1 MDKVFWKRAAW
12 ELIKTALL
20 TAVFCLFFE
29 AIFALIIRAAAPS
42 DILITAVNWVIKCA
56 AVFLFS
62 MLFIKRERAFF
73 KGLAAGLLAVFITMF
88 LFAAI
93 GGGFHLNILFL
104 PELVLSTLCGGL
116 GALLGAK
123 LRKE

>member
-1 MDKVFWKRAAW
+1 MDGAFWKRATW
-12 ELIKTALL
+12 EIVKTVLL

-29 AIFALIIRAAAPS
+29 AIFALIIRAASPS
-42 DILITAVNWVIKCA
+42 AVAITAVNWTVKCA
-56 AVFLFS
+56 AVFLFA
-62 MLFIKRERAFF
+62 MLFVRRERAFI
-73 KGLAAGLLAVFITMF
+73 KGLAAGLIAVFTTMF

-104 PELVLSTLCGGL
+104 PELVLSTLAGGL

-123 LRKE
+123 MRKE